1 MQSIV
6 STEWLQQH
14 LNDPDLIV
22 LYVMG
27 LKKKQQALQE
37 QADAVQIPGSRFF
50 DLKQDFQRPGSELPN
65 TIPTP
70 AQFTAACQALGIKKN
85 SKIVLYDSSGVYASP
100 RAWYLFKVMG
110 HSKVAVLNGGLP
122 AWQAA
127 KLPVESFQKHT
138 FTDGD
143 FQANFQAD
151 QFQDTK
157 AMQANI
163 ASQDRAVID
172 ARSEGRF
179 QGTAPEPRAGLSSGH
194 IPGSYNIPFTEVL
207 ENGHYKPSAE
217 LSAIFNQLDLQQDK
231 LTFSCGSGITACIV
245 LLAAEQAL
253 GDLPK
258 AVYDGSWTEWA
269 STEGLPIN
277 KQDQ

>member
-27 LKKKQQALQE
+27 LKRKQQALQE

-70 AQFTAACQALGIKKN
+70 AQFTAACQALGIRKD
-85 SKIVLYDSSGVYASP
+85 SKIVLYDSSGIYASP

-110 HSKVAVLNGGLP
+110 HAEVAVLNGGLP

-127 KLPVESFQKHT
+127 KLPVESFQKHL
-138 FTDGD
+138 FTAGD

-151 QFQDTK
+151 QFQDT
-157 AMQANI
+157 AAIQTNI

-207 ENGHYKPSAE
+207 ENGHYKSSEE

-245 LLAAEQAL
+245 LLAAEQVL

-258 AVYDGSWTEWA
+258 AIYDGSWTEWA

>member
-14 LNDPDLIV
+14 LNDPDIV
-22 LYVMG
+22 ILYVMG

-37 QADAVQIPGSRFF
+37 QADAIQIPGSRFF
-50 DLKQDFQRPGSELPN
+50 DLKQDFQRPGSALPN

-70 AQFTAACQALGIKKN
+70 EQFTAACQELGIKQN
-85 SKIVLYDSSGVYASP
+85 SKIVLYDSNGVYASP
-100 RAWYLFKVMG
+100 RAWYLFRVMG
-110 HSKVAVLNGGLP
+110 HQDVAVLNGGLP
-122 AWQAA
+122 AWQAGN
-127 KLPVESFQKHT
+127 LPVESFQKHI
-138 FTDGD
+138 FSNGD
-143 FQANFQAD
+143 FQAYYQAD
-151 QFQDTK
+151 QFQDT
-157 AMQANI
+157 AAIQANI
-163 ASQDRAVID
+163 ETQDRAVID

-207 ENGHYKPSAE
+207 EGGRYKSTEDLSTIFKE
-217 LSAIFNQLDLQQDK
+217 LNLKQDA

-245 LLAAEQAL
+245 LLAAEQVM

-269 STEGLPIN
+269 STEGLPID
-277 KQDQ
+277 KKDQ

>member
-6 STEWLQQH
+6 STEWLQQN
-14 LNDPDLIV
+14 LNDPDLVI

-27 LKKKQQALQE
+27 LKKKQQALQA
-37 QADAVQIPGSRFF
+37 QADAVQIPESRFF
-50 DLKQDFQRPGSELPN
+50 DLKQDFQRTGSELPN

-70 AQFTAACQALGIKKN
+70 EQFTAACQELGIKQD
-85 SKIVLYDSSGVYASP
+85 SKIVLYDSSGIYASP

-110 HSKVAVLNGGLP
+110 HQDVAVLNGGLP

-127 KLPVESFQKHT
+127 HLPVESFQKHI
-138 FTDGD
+138 FSKGN
-143 FQANFQAD
+143 FQAQFQAD
-151 QFQDTK
+151 QFQDT
-157 AMQANI
+157 AAIQANI
-163 ASQDRAVID
+163 ETQNRAVID

-207 ENGHYKPSAE
+207 EDGRYKSTEE
-217 LSAIFNQLDLQQDK
+217 LNIIFNQLSLQQDK

-245 LLAAEQAL
+245 LLAAEQVL
-253 GDLPK
+253 KDLPK

-277 KQDQ
+277 KKDQ